1 MKSRIK
7 SLCGIFILVVVLFAG
22 CEKVSGKTPQKKDEC
37 IGSFKNGLSYYIKEN
52 PYDQKKASLRL
63 VVRVGS
69 LQEEESER
77 GLAHF
82 LEHMVFRGSDTYSD
96 YEVVDFLES
105 IGASFGADT
114 NAYTGFD
121 QTVYMFEV
129 PLTKEGSLE
138 KAVSMLSEFAMKA
151 NIDDELVQKEKKV
164 VLDELRMRTNSSQGR
179 TANKIFE
186 TLLEHTKYGNRLP
199 AGLDE
204 VVEGASADQIRA
216 FYEKWYRPENMALV
230 AVGDFSK
237 EEVVGYLNKYFKT
250 LPKSKQKNIPVVPK
264 INDYEENFVNV
275 IKDPETMGNSFFIA
289 QFNESNKGITEADL
303 LENVKDQ
310 LLFSMENRRLSNL
323 AQEANSPFKMAGFA
337 SSRFNYH
344 SSLYYNY
351 CVAWDEDPLKAFNQ
365 ILIERKKFETTVFTP
380 KEYDLALATSR
391 SNLKVAIE
399 NADKQKNPAYVNA
412 YMSHFL
418 FGETLISFEDEAK
431 LELKLLD
438 SISLNDINKR
448 KDFFAK
454 STNKGVL
461 YIPPQADTTLIKED
475 IEISL
480 NNYDSIIV
488 KAESEKPLKEIS
500 LDSPFK
506 KGFVVSREDYKSS
519 CLSKIVLSNGVTVY
533 FEKTDLKENLFSLK
547 MKAKNGLTSFSEEE
561 LISAANATTY
571 SQKSGLSGLTAVELG
586 DALAGK
592 TVSLNYNLSF
602 TERVLQGSSNN
613 EDMAYLFK
621 MIQSVFS
628 DLYFRDESWNQ
639 QVKMY
644 DEKQIAKKN
653 NPDYLFVES
662 IPRFNY
668 SDHYFYREFETA
680 ELNQNTSEKAIRM
693 AFENPEEFTMII
705 AGDFDE
711 EKLIENLET
720 YIGSIP
726 STEKSFPEPRFSE
739 FTIPDGMHEKVFKMG
754 IGREASVVTNFP
766 INFGNY
772 DHTFRDFIKIMVF
785 QDALKTKL
793 QKVLRREHGETYG
806 VHANVQFPFYPRMDS
821 SILTIFFPTAPDKV
835 EEMKGFMLAEM
846 EKLYS
851 EPLTQEEID
860 TSFGIYKEAK
870 RKSLLSNDGRIQRI
884 EGHLIFNLIPD
895 VYSKIEDYEDE
906 FKQEAFNKEVLKVID
921 LENRIF
927 HIKVPESSEYK

>member
-1 MKSRIK
+1 MKSRIQ
-7 SLCGIFILVVVLFAG
+7 SLCGILILVVLLFTG
-22 CEKVSGKTPQKKDEC
+22 CEKVSKKSEQDKSQC
-37 IGSFKNGLSYYIKEN
+37 IGNFKNGLTYYVKEN
-52 PYDQKKASLRL
+52 PYDKEKASLRL

-82 LEHMVFRGSDTYSD
+82 LEHMVFRGSKSYSD

-151 NIDDELVQKEKKV
+151 NIDDELVQKEKTV

-199 AGLDE
+199 AGLNE
-204 VVEGASADQIRA
+204 VVEGASADQIRS
-216 FYEKWYRPENMALV
+216 FYKKWYRPENMAFV

-237 EEVVGYLNKYFKT
+237 EEVVGYLDKYFKT
-250 LPKSKQKNIPVVPK
+250 LPKSKQVNTPVVPK
-264 INDYEENFVNV
+264 IDDYEENFVNV

-289 QFNESNKGITEADL
+289 QFNESNKGVTEADL

-310 LLFSMENRRLSNL
+310 LLFSMENRRLANIS
-323 AQEANSPFKMAGFA
+323 QGENSPFKMAGFA

-365 ILIERKKFETTVFTP
+365 VLVERKKFETTSFTE
-380 KEYDLALATSR
+380 KEYDLAMATSK

-399 NADKQKNPAYVNA
+399 NADKQKNRTYVNA

-418 FGETLISFEDEAK
+418 FGETLMSFEEEAK

-438 SISLNDINKR
+438 KISLDDINER
-448 KDFFAK
+448 KSFFSK
-454 STNKGVL
+454 SANKGVL
-461 YIPPQADTTLIKED
+461 YIPPEAETSLAKND
-475 IEISL
+475 IEASL
-480 NNYDSIIV
+480 SSYDSIV
-488 KAESEKPLKEIS
+488 VEAEVEEALKEVS
-500 LDSPFK
+500 LESPFE
-506 KGFVVSREDYKSS
+506 KGSVVSREDYKTSGI
-519 CLSKIVLSNGVTVY
+519 SKVVLSNGLTVY
-533 FEKTDLKENLFSLK
+533 MEKTDIKENLFSLK
-547 MKAKNGLTSFSEEE
+547 MKADNGLTSFPEEE
-561 LISAANATTY
+561 LISAANATAY
-571 SQKSGLSGLTAVELG
+571 AQKSGLSGLSAVELG

-592 TVSLNYNLSF
+592 KVSLNYNLSF
-602 TERVLQGSSNN
+602 TERVLHGSSNN

-639 QVKMY
+639 QVQSY
-644 DEKQIAKKN
+644 DEMQKAKKN

-668 SDHYFYREFETA
+668 SDHYFYRDFETD
-680 ELNQNTSEKAIRM
+680 ELNKDTSENAIRM
-693 AFENPEEFTMII
+693 AFQNPNEFTMII

-711 EKLIENLET
+711 KKLIENLEA

-726 STEKSFPEPRFSE
+726 NTEKSFPEPKFSD
-739 FTIPDGMHEKVFKMG
+739 FTIPDGIHEKVFKMG
-754 IGREASVVTNFP
+754 IGKEASVVSNFP
-766 INFGNY
+766 IHSLGENP
-772 DHTFRDFIKIMVF
+772 TFADFIKIMVF

-806 VHANVQFPFYPRMDS
+806 VHANVQFPFHPRMDS

-835 EEMKGFMLAEM
+835 EEMKGFMLAEI
-846 EKLYS
+846 EKLYN

-870 RKSLLSNDGRIQRI
+870 KKSLLTNDGRIQRI
-884 EGHLIFNLIPD
+884 EGHLTFNLKPD
-895 VYSKIEDYEDE
+895 VFSKIEDFEAE
-906 FKQEAFNKEVLKVID
+906 FNQEAFNKEVLKIID

-927 HIKVPESSEYK
+927 HIKVPETSEYK